1 MTRARTKAKHIGADG
16 MMSENEDVFEE
27 DLTVDANNNM
37 VLAGP
42 VTIPNITIN
51 GNLNVIQVLNIT
63 TEMNIGANGSLNM
76 VG

>member
-1 MTRARTKAKHIGADG
+1 
-16 MMSENEDVFEE
+16 VFEE

>member
-1 MTRARTKAKHIGADG
+1 MTRARTMAQHIGADG

>member
-1 MTRARTKAKHIGADG
+1 MAKHIGADG

>member
-1 MTRARTKAKHIGADG
+1 MTRARTMAQHIGADG

-51 GNLNVIQVLNIT
+51 GNLNVMTGLNTTGGIT
-63 TEMNIGANGSLNM
+63 TGANGTINII
-76 VG
+76 G

>member
-1 MTRARTKAKHIGADG
+1 MTRARTMAQHIGADG
-16 MMSENEDVFEE
+16 AKAENDEVFEE
-27 DLTVDANNNM
+27 DLTVDVTNNM

-42 VTIPNITIN
+42 VTIPNLTIN